1 MNLGRAYGYPGD
13 CTITP
18 KITKKIQRRFFNVSV
33 DFSISVQLLAIKVTL
48 IFTDFRALWKYSAL
62 KTLRSWRKETLSGEN
77 YDVVHHQ
84 QQLTTCDTFSQTAIK
99 SNCFHFLL
107 QKTRDVAQIFGK
119 IMLRD
124 ASSSSSSTIII
135 IASSAAAEINSTF
148 SATLDIT

>member
-1 MNLGRAYGYPGD
+1 MAILVIARLP
-13 CTITP
+13 P
-18 KITKKIQRRFFNVSV
+18 KITNV

-48 IFTDFRALWKYSAL
+48 IFTDFRALWKYSTL

-107 QKTRDVAQIFGK
+107 QKTRDVVAQIFGK
-119 IMLRD
+119 MMLQRTMP
-124 ASSSSSSTIII
+124 APSSSAT
-135 IASSAAAEINSTF
+135 AATEINMIF
-148 SATLDIT
+148 SATLDMM

>member
-107 QKTRDVAQIFGK
+107 QKTRDVVAQIFGK
-119 IMLRD
+119 MMLQSTMP
-124 ASSSSSSTIII
+124 APSSS
-135 IASSAAAEINSTF
+135 ASAAKINLIF
-148 SATLDIT
+148 SATLDVNCC

>member
-1 MNLGRAYGYPGD
+1 MGRAYGYPGD

-18 KITKKIQRRFFNVSV
+18 KITKKFN
-33 DFSISVQLLAIKVTL
+33 DGFLMLILAFQWSYLPSKLHTL

-107 QKTRDVAQIFGK
+107 QKTRDVVAQIFGK
-119 IMLRD
+119 MMLQRTMP
-124 ASSSSSSTIII
+124 APSSS
-135 IASSAAAEINSTF
+135 ANAAAKINLIF
-148 SATLDIT
+148 SATVDMM

>member
-1 MNLGRAYGYPGD
+1 MVDIG
-13 CTITP
+13 
-18 KITKKIQRRFFNVSV
+18 SV
-33 DFSISVQLLAIKVTL
+33 KNKTFLDGFLMFPLILALLAIKITL

-107 QKTRDVAQIFGK
+107 QKTRDVVAQIFGK
-119 IMLRD
+119 MMLQRTMP
-124 ASSSSSSTIII
+124 APSSSAT
-135 IASSAAAEINSTF
+135 AAAEINLIF
-148 SATLDIT
+148 SATVDMM

>member
-1 MNLGRAYGYPGD
+1 MFPLILA
-13 CTITP
+13 
-18 KITKKIQRRFFNVSV
+18 
-33 DFSISVQLLAIKVTL
+33 LLAIKITL

-107 QKTRDVAQIFGK
+107 QKTRDVVAQIFGK
-119 IMLRD
+119 MMLQRTMP
-124 ASSSSSSTIII
+124 APSSSAT
-135 IASSAAAEINSTF
+135 AAATEINFIF
-148 SATLDIT
+148 SATVDMM

>member
-1 MNLGRAYGYPGD
+1 MFPLILA
-13 CTITP
+13 
-18 KITKKIQRRFFNVSV
+18 
-33 DFSISVQLLAIKVTL
+33 LLAIKITL

-107 QKTRDVAQIFGK
+107 QKTRDVVAQIFGK
-119 IMLRD
+119 MMLQRTMP
-124 ASSSSSSTIII
+124 APSSSAT
-135 IASSAAAEINSTF
+135 AAVEINLIF
-148 SATLDIT
+148 SATIDMM

>member
-1 MNLGRAYGYPGD
+1 MAILV
-13 CTITP
+13 I
-18 KITKKIQRRFFNVSV
+18 
-33 DFSISVQLLAIKVTL
+33 AIKVTL

-107 QKTRDVAQIFGK
+107 QKTRDVVAQIFGK
-119 IMLRD
+119 MMLQRTMP
-124 ASSSSSSTIII
+124 APSSSATAATEINLIFSANLDMMCIAVRNNTIIFIYSPEI
-135 IASSAAAEINSTF
+135 ISYFFKYIYTYY
-148 SATLDIT
+148 IR